1 MAKKRSS
8 SITTEQRKK
17 ARAVVAAVELERI
30 RLKSCT
36 ADHNLREGSLP
47 ANVENS
53 AEVKVTIDQEAR
65 RVHVFPRF
73 HVTARYDDTPAD
85 LSPSDMP
92 LFICAEFHVTYA
104 AKSLRG
110 LDSDHLGAFGV
121 QTGLFHVWPY
131 WREFVASVT
140 SRMGFPPLTIPLL
153 SFSQLQESATTHAP
167 KKTPPRATGR
177 RKK

>member
-1 MAKKRSS
+1 M
-8 SITTEQRKK
+8 EQRKK
-17 ARAVVAAVELERI
+17 AQTVVGAVKLERI

-47 ANVENS
+47 ANVENL
-53 AEVKVTIDQEAR
+53 AEVKVTIDQKAR

-73 HVTARYDDTPAD
+73 QVTARYDDTPAD
-85 LSPSDMP
+85 LEPQNMP
-92 LFICAEFHVTYA
+92 LFVCAEFHVTYSA
-104 AKSLRG
+104 ESLQG
-110 LDSDHLGAFGV
+110 LDSDHLQAFGV
-121 QTGLFHVWPY
+121 QTGLFNVWPY

-153 SFSQLQESATTHAP
+153 SFSQLQEPAATHTP
-167 KKTPPRATGR
+167 RKTSPRTRGR